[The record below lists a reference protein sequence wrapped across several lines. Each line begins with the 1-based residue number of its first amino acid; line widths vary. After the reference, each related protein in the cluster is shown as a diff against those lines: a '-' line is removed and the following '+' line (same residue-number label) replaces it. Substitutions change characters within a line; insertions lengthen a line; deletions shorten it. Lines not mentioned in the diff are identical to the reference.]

1 MVISFIKEFVI
12 EGLESLEGGGVG
24 SVLFI
29 LQMVNIPK
37 WVKRERVFL
46 KSVKVKGH
54 VKDCDSKF
62 KVGRG

>member
-1 MVISFIKEFVI
+1 M
-12 EGLESLEGGGVG
+12 G

-46 KSVKVKGH
+46 KWVKVKGH